1 MISLLLVDNDVRL
14 LQEMKSFLE
23 EDGMVQAVSITSVVE
38 ALDRIRV
45 QQFDAI
51 ISEYI
56 LQITD
61 GQTFLEI
68 LRRSRKNDTPFIF
81 FAKKTGNREVI
92 NALNAGATFYVLKG
106 SDPKREFILLKHFI
120 HQAVE
125 QKRIQDA
132 LIASEERYRRVVEDQ
147 SEFII
152 RYLPDGTLVF
162 ANDAYR
168 RYFEKNPGSL
178 LKKNVFEE
186 ISPEYRKVFLQG
198 LQGLTPEHPVN
209 ISDFHLTRDDGN
221 VLFQCWNNRA
231 IFDAAGKL
239 FEFQSV
245 GHDITDQ
252 KNAENAL
259 MQAHKNLNIM
269 NTITRHD
276 ILNQLTTVFGFLG
289 LAGETTNDPIVQ
301 GFVQKAI
308 SAAESIRTQ
317 IMFTRDYQAIGSSAP
332 QWQNLEHL
340 IDKSARSLDLN
351 GIEFNCS
358 LPDIWVFAD
367 PLIEK
372 VFYNLIENSLR
383 HGGKVSRIIIS
394 SVECED
400 ELIVIFEDDGIG
412 VLASAKEKIF
422 RREYFQNT
430 GLGLYLIREILA
442 ITNIGIQ
449 ETGIA
454 GKGVRFEIIIP
465 SGKYGKKIVSDLP
478 ATDSV

>member
-23 EDGMVQAVSITSVVE
+23 EDGKVHVESITSVVE

-56 LQITD
+56 LQVTD

-92 NALNAGATFYVLKG
+92 QALNAGATFYVLKG
-106 SDPKREFILLKHFI
+106 SDPKREFLLLKHFI

-125 QKRIQDA
+125 QKRIREA

-147 SEFII
+147 SEFIL

-162 ANDAYR
+162 ANDAYC
-168 RYFEKNPGSL
+168 RYFEKNRGSL
-178 LKKNVFEE
+178 LKNNVFEG
-186 ISPEYRKVFLQG
+186 ISPEYRHAFLQG
-198 LQGLTPEHPVN
+198 LQGLTLQHPVN
-209 ISDFHLTRDDGN
+209 VSDSHLTGDDGKI
-221 VLFQCWNNRA
+221 LFQCWNNRA

-239 FEFQSV
+239 LEFQSV

-252 KNAENAL
+252 KIAENAL
-259 MQAHKNLNIM
+259 VQTHKNLNIM

-289 LAGETTNDPIVQ
+289 LAGETTNDSIVR

-340 IDKSARSLDLN
+340 IGKSVRTLDLN

-383 HGGKVSRIIIS
+383 HGGKVSRITIS
-394 SVECED
+394 SKECEE
-400 ELIVIFEDDGIG
+400 ELIVFFEDNGVG
-412 VLASAKEKIF
+412 VLDSAKEKIF

-442 ITNIGIQ
+442 ITNIGIR
-449 ETGIA
+449 ETGVA
-454 GKGVRFEIIIP
+454 GNGVRFEIIIP
-465 SGKYGKKIVSDLP
+465 AGKYGRRLVSDMP
-478 ATDSV
+478 APDIV